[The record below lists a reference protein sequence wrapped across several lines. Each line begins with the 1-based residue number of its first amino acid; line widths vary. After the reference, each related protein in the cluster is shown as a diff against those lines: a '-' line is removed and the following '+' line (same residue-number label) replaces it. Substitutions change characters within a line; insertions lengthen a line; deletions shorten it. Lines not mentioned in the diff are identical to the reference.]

1 MFELDTWLG
10 ENNKIRVTS
19 KDDHYVTINK
29 KDIRHLNI
37 SLEYVGPIAAPVEKS
52 TQIAK
57 IVVAKK
63 DKIIKSVPLY
73 AAEDLKK

>member
-1 MFELDTWLG
+1 MAR

-37 SLEYVGPIAAPVEKS
+37 SLEYVGPIAAPVEKG
-52 TQIAK
+52 TQI
-57 IVVAKK
+57 
-63 DKIIKSVPLY
+63 
-73 AAEDLKK
+73 